1 MTDAQLQRL
10 QKPESTTD
18 ACLEY
23 ERDGVWTRLCR
34 KAEQVSAGVKTITG
48 LGPMIKWKHKTRVK
62 KMMVLTVSSLLI
74 QLSLMLNER
83 GRKSGRYVWE
93 DHSPQSGFFKVTN
106 GGEVIFF
113 SGCDDDQSYADTVAL
128 SKVTSTGAMT
138 FLFIQAI
145 ERGHATTYGDMLTSM
160 RTTIRNNESDMG
172 GDAVTSLLG
181 MLLTGG
187 SLGGGIRQVSS
198 SLREI
203 FLLHYCA
210 GQNEWVG
217 LTHKY
222 IPLLIEN
229 LVD

>member
-1 MTDAQLQRL
+1 ML
-10 QKPESTTD
+10 
-18 ACLEY
+18 Y
-23 ERDGVWTRLCR
+23 YCR
-34 KAEQVSAGVKTITG
+34 
-48 LGPMIKWKHKTRVK
+48 
-62 KMMVLTVSSLLI
+62 
-74 QLSLMLNER
+74 
-83 GRKSGRYVWE
+83 SGRYVWE
-93 DHSPQSGFFKVTN
+93 DHSPQSGFFKGTN

-113 SGCDDDQSYADTVAL
+113 SGCDDDQSSADTVAP

-138 FLFIQAI
+138 FSFIQAI

-172 GDAVTSLLG
+172 GGAVTSLLG

-187 SLGGGIRQVSS
+187 SLGGGIRQISS
-198 SLREI
+198 SLLEI

-217 LTHKY
+217 LTQKH

>member
-1 MTDAQLQRL
+1 ML
-10 QKPESTTD
+10 
-18 ACLEY
+18 Y
-23 ERDGVWTRLCR
+23 YCR
-34 KAEQVSAGVKTITG
+34 
-48 LGPMIKWKHKTRVK
+48 
-62 KMMVLTVSSLLI
+62 
-74 QLSLMLNER
+74 
-83 GRKSGRYVWE
+83 SGRYVWE
-93 DHSPQSGFFKVTN
+93 DHSPQSGFFKGTN

-113 SGCDDDQSYADTVAL
+113 SGCDDDQSSADTVAL

-138 FLFIQAI
+138 FSFIQAI

-172 GDAVTSLLG
+172 GGAVTSLLG

-198 SLREI
+198 SLLEI

-217 LTHKY
+217 LTHKH